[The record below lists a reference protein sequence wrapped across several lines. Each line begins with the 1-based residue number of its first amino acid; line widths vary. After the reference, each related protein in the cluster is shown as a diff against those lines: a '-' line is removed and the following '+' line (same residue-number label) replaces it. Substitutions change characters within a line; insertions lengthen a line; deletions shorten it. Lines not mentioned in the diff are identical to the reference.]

1 LSHGYISI
9 ISRNTIEITLDRV
22 KPLDWDCAGEAF
34 AWIFFIAGVSL
45 IILYTVESNL
55 YRRLF
60 RRYYKPILTVL
71 AMIDE
76 SLKVKKP
83 RKVYDI
89 REIAGMEDW
98 DHLQQPK
105 KIKIYD

>member
-1 LSHGYISI
+1 MTTSE
-9 ISRNTIEITLDRV
+9 RTE
-22 KPLDWDCAGEAF
+22 PLDWDCAGEALV
-34 AWIFFIAGVSL
+34 WICYMAGVSL
-45 IILYTVESNL
+45 IILYALESNL
-55 YRRLF
+55 YRILF
-60 RRYYKPILTVL
+60 RRYYKPMLTVL

-98 DHLQQPK
+98 DHLKQPQK
-105 KIKIYD
+105 NIISD

>member
-1 LSHGYISI
+1 M
-9 ISRNTIEITLDRV
+9 
-22 KPLDWDCAGEAF
+22 
-34 AWIFFIAGVSL
+34 AGVSL
-45 IILYTVESNL
+45 IILYGLESNL

-60 RRYYKPILTVL
+60 RRYYKPMLTVF

-98 DHLQQPK
+98 DHLKQPQK
-105 KIKIYD
+105 NIIND

>member
-1 LSHGYISI
+1 M
-9 ISRNTIEITLDRV
+9 
-22 KPLDWDCAGEAF
+22 
-34 AWIFFIAGVSL
+34 
-45 IILYTVESNL
+45 
-55 YRRLF
+55 
-60 RRYYKPILTVL
+60 LTVF

-98 DHLQQPK
+98 DHLKQPQK
-105 KIKIYD
+105 NIISD